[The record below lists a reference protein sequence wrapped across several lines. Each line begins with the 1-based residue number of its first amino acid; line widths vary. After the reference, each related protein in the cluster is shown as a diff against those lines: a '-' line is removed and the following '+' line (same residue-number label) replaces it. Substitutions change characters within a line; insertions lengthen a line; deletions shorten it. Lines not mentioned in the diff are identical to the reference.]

1 MERYFSCI
9 SDTLKGE
16 EDKGGVGEKTPSR
29 CVSPREGLEPCHS
42 RLSLHQLSLIAR
54 EDSRPRA
61 RSLLILFSAFRRV
74 KGELLLLIFS
84 LIRFFF
90 SVIPTI
96 LSSGVTPAP
105 FTACPCLHLPTIMT
119 KAQALLNRGGEG
131 RSALGEGEGGLCW
144 GGGGGALNSSKS
156 GGGGVHPF
164 PNLLRSLSVFPQ
176 IHPRKFSW
184 LWLGERPFFN
194 RARTR
199 RLVLSQRHCYNK
211 TPGCLRQW
219 GLCDLS
225 ARLGMR
231 RCLACQSHG
240 RVEPVVIVDS

>member
-16 EDKGGVGEKTPSR
+16 QDKGGVGEKTPSR

-54 EDSRPRA
+54 EDRRPRA
-61 RSLLILFSAFRRV
+61 RSFLILFSAFRRV

-105 FTACPCLHLPTIMT
+105 FTGCPRLHLPKIMT

-131 RSALGEGEGGLCW
+131 RSTPGEGEGGLD
-144 GGGGGALNSSKS
+144 GDSKLVL
-156 GGGGVHPF
+156 GGVPLF
-164 PNLLRSLSVFPQ
+164 QIYSVASLWSPRFIPNSFRGLSLEKAHSLAGQ
-176 IHPRKFSW
+176 
-184 LWLGERPFFN
+184 G
-194 RARTR
+194 RAGPSF
-199 RLVLSQRHCYNK
+199 SQRRCHNK
-211 TPGCLRQW
+211 TPDCLRQW

-231 RCLACQSHG
+231 RCLRCQSHG
-240 RVEPVVIVDS
+240 RVDPVVIVDS

>member
-1 MERYFSCI
+1 MNCEKNVCFLSNAPSPSQSHQPPWLRFGIGDCAVFLERYFSCI

-54 EDSRPRA
+54 EDRRPQA
-61 RSLLILFSAFRRV
+61 RSFLILFSAFRRV

-105 FTACPCLHLPTIMT
+105 FTACPRLHLPKIMT

-131 RSALGEGEGGLCW
+131 RSGVGEGEG
-144 GGGGGALNSSKS
+144 ALDWDSK
-156 GGGGVHPF
+156 
-164 PNLLRSLSVFPQ
+164 
-176 IHPRKFSW
+176 
-184 LWLGERPFFN
+184 
-194 RARTR
+194 
-199 RLVLSQRHCYNK
+199 LV
-211 TPGCLRQW
+211 
-219 GLCDLS
+219 
-225 ARLGMR
+225 
-231 RCLACQSHG
+231 
-240 RVEPVVIVDS
+240 